1 MKTRVKTFFDKM
13 FLHSL
18 YLVTNINY
26 ILYDQ
31 HQEAIK
37 RLFPVKGRGKGR
49 GNITNK
55 IKRFSRFY

>member
-1 MKTRVKTFFDKM
+1 
-13 FLHSL
+13 
-18 YLVTNINY
+18 
-26 ILYDQ
+26 LYDQ

-37 RLFPVKGRGKGR
+37 RLFSVKGRGKGR